1 MSILLRASTRYFAHH
16 PWQLALSI
24 LGVALGVA
32 IVVSIDLA
40 NASARAA
47 FERSA
52 ASVSGSATHHV
63 VGNANGFNE
72 SIYADLRTKHGIQP
86 IAPIV
91 EGNVLMLDVF
101 AERPFRPYL
110 RNAQDARSFDLT
122 PFFTIPNAVVI
133 SSETASILGKRQGDT
148 ILVER
153 GGKVYASVLVG
164 FVRPSD
170 ESSRRALEN
179 VMICDIGT
187 AQELLEMRGKLSRID
202 LIFPAD
208 KESALTERITQLL
221 PAGQELMRSL
231 ARPKRIEDMAK
242 AFDLNLTAL
251 SLLALIVGLFMIYNT
266 MTFSVVQRRQFLGMM
281 RVIGVTRKEV
291 FLLIMAESLLIG
303 IVGTLFGL
311 ALGIVL
317 GRGLVTLVSQTIND
331 LYFTVSVNGL
341 EIAPMSLLKGALLG
355 VGGVVLASLAPAR
368 EATLTPPRLVLNRS
382 LDETRIQ
389 SRIPQLSIIG
399 MASIAFG
406 IASLY
411 LPTTSIYAGY
421 AGLLPVI
428 LGFALL
434 VPLTTIL
441 IIRLVRPILQRTSGF
456 MGSMA
461 ARGVT
466 ATLSRTGIAIAALM
480 VAVSATIGV
489 GIMVK
494 SFRQTVVE
502 WLSYTLTADIY
513 ISPPSLVARR
523 GDAVVDSI
531 AEARIKAHTGIAEYT
546 TFRTI
551 LAEGQFSSL
560 KSPEHKETRM
570 VQVLTTNLTSTTAQR
585 FHFKKADEST
595 VWKRFE
601 AGEVIVSEAFA
612 FHNNVQINS
621 EISLSTDTGLQQ
633 FRVCGIYYEYAS
645 DIGIVVIERRTFNR
659 HWNDRT
665 NSGISIFAQKG
676 VSVDSLIL
684 SLKLLTADRQEL
696 LIRSNRTLLATSLEV
711 FDRTFAITDVLRLLT
726 ILVSFVGVL
735 SALMALQFEKAREI
749 GVLRANGV
757 TPRQVWLLTT
767 LQTTL
772 IGIIAGLLAIPVGI
786 ILALVLIFVIN
797 QRSFGWTLQLFI
809 TPEILVQAL
818 FLSVLAAMLAGLYP
832 AWRTSRTSPAL
843 ALREE

>member
-1 MSILLRASTRYFAHH
+1 
-16 PWQLALSI
+16 
-24 LGVALGVA
+24 
-32 IVVSIDLA
+32 
-40 NASARAA
+40 
-47 FERSA
+47 
-52 ASVSGSATHHV
+52 
-63 VGNANGFNE
+63 
-72 SIYADLRTKHGIQP
+72 
-86 IAPIV
+86 
-91 EGNVLMLDVF
+91 
-101 AERPFRPYL
+101 
-110 RNAQDARSFDLT
+110 
-122 PFFTIPNAVVI
+122 
-133 SSETASILGKRQGDT
+133 
-148 ILVER
+148 
-153 GGKVYASVLVG
+153 
-164 FVRPSD
+164 
-170 ESSRRALEN
+170 
-179 VMICDIGT
+179 
-187 AQELLEMRGKLSRID
+187 
-202 LIFPAD
+202 
-208 KESALTERITQLL
+208 
-221 PAGQELMRSL
+221 
-231 ARPKRIEDMAK
+231 
-242 AFDLNLTAL
+242 
-251 SLLALIVGLFMIYNT
+251 
-266 MTFSVVQRRQFLGMM
+266 
-281 RVIGVTRKEV
+281 
-291 FLLIMAESLLIG
+291 MAESLMIG
-303 IVGTLFGL
+303 VIGTALGL

-341 EIAPMSLLKGALLG
+341 EIAPLSLFKGALLG
-355 VGGVVLASLAPAR
+355 VCGVLCASLAPAR

-382 LDETRIQ
+382 HDETRIQ
-389 SRIPQLSIIG
+389 SRIPLFSILG
-399 MASIAFG
+399 ACSIALG

-434 VPLTTIL
+434 VPLTTTL
-441 IIRLVRPILQRTSGF
+441 IIRIVRPILQRTSGF
-456 MGSMA
+456 VGSMA

-494 SFRQTVVE
+494 SFRQTVIE

-513 ISPPSLVARR
+513 VSPPSLVARR

-531 AEARIKAHTGIAEYT
+531 AENRIKSHPGVAEYT

-551 LAEGQFSSL
+551 LAEGQFFAPNSSEL
-560 KSPEHKETRM
+560 KETRM
-570 VQVLTTNLTSTTAQR
+570 VQVLTTNLTSTTAKR
-585 FHFKKADEST
+585 FHFKEADENT
-595 VWKRFE
+595 VWKRFQ
-601 AGEVIVSEAFA
+601 AGDAVVSEAFA
-612 FHNNVQINS
+612 FHNGVQIGS
-621 EISLSTDTGLQQ
+621 DISLSTDTGLQR

-645 DIGIVVIERRTFNR
+645 DIGIVALERQTFNR
-659 HWNDRT
+659 YWNDRT
-665 NSGISIFAQKG
+665 SSGISIFVKKG
-676 VSVDSLIL
+676 VSVDSLIQ
-684 SLKLLTADRQEL
+684 SFKLLTADRQEL
-696 LIRSNRTLLATSLEV
+696 LISSKLALLATSLEV

-809 TPEILVQAL
+809 SPDIIAQAL
-818 FLSVLAAMLAGLYP
+818 ILSVLAAILAGLYP